1 MIGSNPEVQETLYE
15 EACMLAPRGCDLTVE
30 DLRKA
35 RYLRACINEAFR

>member
-15 EACMLAPRGCDLTVE
+15 EACTLAPRGCDLTVE